1 LHLPPFPKSGKG
13 WGSLFRVRT
22 ENQSNKGET
31 APRYDSYEGQIGQS
45 VSNKDMRFIKGLSIA
60 LVMVVFLISI
70 LVVAVRYEL
79 GRNADR
85 IIRAS
90 YELFQQE
97 QRPSLE
103 SVRER
108 FGDKLKQTS
117 PCKDVGCGFEVV
129 LSNRLLARFHLAQFA
144 TLKSTF
150 WVTNGTVDEN
160 VVEFW
165 TVREDGGMILAYTD
179 AKYCK
184 ACNDF
189 SSGNSLSID
198 IGSQAVRKRGAFG
211 FNANCLISV
220 KGCTTA
226 ADLLP
231 AIHHD

>member
-1 LHLPPFPKSGKG
+1 MQWPD
-13 WGSLFRVRT
+13 
-22 ENQSNKGET
+22 
-31 APRYDSYEGQIGQS
+31 YDSYDGRIDQS
-45 VSNKDMRFIKGLSIA
+45 VSNHDMRFIKRLSIA
-60 LVMVVFLISI
+60 LVAVVLLSSI
-70 LVVAVRYEL
+70 VLVTARYEL
-79 GRNADR
+79 RRNADR
-85 IIRAS
+85 ITGSS

-97 QRPSLE
+97 QRPSLDD
-103 SVRER
+103 VRER

-129 LSNRLLARFHLAQFA
+129 LSNRLLARFHLAQFT

-150 WVTNGTVDEN
+150 WLRNGTVDEN

-165 TVREDGGMILAYTD
+165 TIRGDGGMILAYTD

-189 SSGNSLSID
+189 SSGNSLNID
-198 IGSQAVRKRGAFG
+198 LGSQAFRKRGAFG
-211 FNANCLISV
+211 FNADCLLSV
-220 KGCTTA
+220 KGCATA